1 MPIEI
6 KELHIRVAVNAS
18 ASGHPAGARGG
29 AGGAAVRDADDERG
43 RDQIVAECIEQ
54 VLGIL
59 ESKRER

>member
-18 ASGHPAGARGG
+18 STGQPSEARAGTGRGSVRGG
-29 AGGAAVRDADDERG
+29 EEDGHDAMVAACV
-43 RDQIVAECIEQ
+43 EQ
-54 VLGIL
+54 VMEIL

>member
-18 ASGHPAGARGG
+18 STGQPSEARTEAGRGSARDGEEEGHDAMV
-29 AGGAAVRDADDERG
+29 AACV
-43 RDQIVAECIEQ
+43 EQ

-59 ESKRER
+59 ENKRER